1 MKNLYD
7 LLTAS
12 VIVFL
17 GVIFLVW
24 INSCNLAL
32 AEEDCFKPAPEP
44 VYTDE
49 KGYGYREDV
58 PCDTDEYPN
67 AIMKSWQNGGTNYIF
82 IDQGKDGTCDLVSIW
97 QQPDR
102 DKDAWRMISWGHC
115 ENIERSI
122 KTQIEFKKQLAGEE

>member
-1 MKNLYD
+1 
-7 LLTAS
+7 
-12 VIVFL
+12 
-17 GVIFLVW
+17 
-24 INSCNLAL
+24 
-32 AEEDCFKPAPEP
+32 
-44 VYTDE
+44 
-49 KGYGYREDV
+49 
-58 PCDTDEYPN
+58 
-67 AIMKSWQNGGTNYIF
+67 MKSWQNGGTNYIF